1 MHQDL
6 PVASSL
12 LSGLVDVQPGAVV
25 SRALVKRPTGTVTL
39 FAFDA
44 GEGLS
49 EHAAPFEALIF
60 GVEGSASVTLL
71 GTEHLVHTGEI
82 LRLPPRAPH
91 ALRALTP
98 FKMLLVMM
106 RDPAPA
112 PSP

>member
-6 PVASSL
+6 PTSPSQLAT
-12 LSGLVDVQPGAVV
+12 LVDFQPGAVV
-25 SRALVKRPTGTVTL
+25 SRALIKRPTGTVTL

-49 EHAAPFEALIF
+49 EHTAPFEALLI
-60 GVEGSASVTLL
+60 GVEGSAEVSMLGESHYVDSGALL
-71 GTEHLVHTGEI
+71 HL
-82 LRLPPRAPH
+82 PARAPH

-112 PSP
+112 T

>member
-6 PVASSL
+6 PESPSSL
-12 LSGLVDVQPGAVV
+12 AGLVDVQPGAVV

-39 FAFDA
+39 FAFDV
-44 GEGLS
+44 GEGLL
-49 EHAAPFEALIF
+49 EHTTPFEALII
-60 GVEGSASVTLL
+60 GVEGTATVTML
-71 GTEHLVHTGEI
+71 GAEHVVNPGEL

-112 PSP
+112 P

>member
-6 PVASSL
+6 PTAPSQVAR
-12 LSGLVDVQPGAVV
+12 LVEFQPGAVV
-25 SRALVKRPTGTVTL
+25 SRALIKRPTGTVTL

-49 EHAAPFEALIF
+49 EHAAPFEALVI
-60 GVEGSASVTLL
+60 GVEGSAEVSML
-71 GTEHLVHTGEI
+71 GEQHQVDAGAL

-91 ALRALTP
+91 SLRAVTP

-106 RDPAPA
+106 RDPAPT
-112 PSP
+112 P

>member
-6 PVASSL
+6 PETPRPLA
-12 LSGLVDVQPGAVV
+12 GLVDVQPGAVV

-39 FAFDA
+39 FAFDV

-49 EHAAPFEALIF
+49 EHTAPFEALVI
-60 GVEGSASVTLL
+60 GVEGSASVTLA
-71 GTEHLVHTGEI
+71 GAEHIVNVGDL

-106 RDPAPA
+106 RDPAP
-112 PSP
+112 PT

>member
-1 MHQDL
+1 M
-6 PVASSL
+6 A
-12 LSGLVDVQPGAVV
+12 GLVDIQAGAVV

-39 FAFDA
+39 FAIDA

-49 EHAAPFEALIF
+49 EHMAPFEALLI
-60 GVEGSASVTLL
+60 GVEGSAEVSML
-71 GTEHLVHTGEI
+71 GAVHVVKAGDL

-91 ALRALTP
+91 ALHALTP

-112 PSP
+112 P